1 MRRTFL
7 AAAVAAGGVVFAACS
22 DQRSPLPTE
31 PPVSPNLTTSA
42 PCPRPVE
49 LAALIVTLFAPRDLL
64 TFALQMQNDINLK
77 MSRGDVA
84 GARKVVLAFID
95 FTVKTYYQ
103 GKLRD
108 PNGTTPPG
116 TDVFA
121 VRLIDGLLCWVGLP
135 PSGLV
140 LGPPS
145 PTGSPVT
152 TKVIGPGGG
161 AFKATDDL
169 SGLKVDA
176 GTVSEDRLWVIT
188 RRDDLAQ
195 AGTCVTTPLEQVPLC
210 VDFSVVPAQDLAKP
224 VLVVVCQ
231 IEGRPEGLQL
241 AHQLANNQFELLP
254 AALDPFEPHLT
265 CVNTPPIVPSGL
277 GSIGRAVWR
286 FGSLVARVLGP
297 KRAYAG
303 HSGLGGLVA
312 PKLSNVIAVRVAD
325 QAQPVVNTSGFP
337 LTIGGASQQ
346 QLAQVV
352 TPGRTGSLTKVSFP
366 LSCQTTARL
375 VVEIRGVAEGGE
387 PDELTLLSSQSLTG
401 SSLPGPN
408 TGAFQDLVFAEPA
421 SVVAGAPYAI
431 ILQTDQEFSGSC
443 SVLPGPAGDP
453 YLGGHAFF
461 DARPNAAGVW
471 VRLNLDNSANPDDL
485 PFKAF
490 VN

>member
-1 MRRTFL
+1 MRRAFL
-7 AAAVAAGGVVFAACS
+7 ASAVVAGALLATACS
-22 DQRSPLPTE
+22 DQRSPLSTE
-31 PPVSPNLTTSA
+31 PQVSPSLSA
-42 PCPRPVE
+42 PSCPRPLE
-49 LAALIVTLFAPRDLL
+49 LAVLIVALFPPNELL
-64 TFALQMQNDINLK
+64 TFAAQMHSDINLK
-77 MSRGDVA
+77 MSKGDVA
-84 GARKVVLAFID
+84 GARKVVLAFVD
-95 FTVKTYYQ
+95 FTLKSYYQ

-108 PNGTTPPG
+108 PDGPNNPKG
-116 TDVFA
+116 TDFFV
-121 VRLIDGLLCWVGLP
+121 VKLIDGLLCWVGLP

-195 AGTCVTTPLEQVPLC
+195 AGTCVTTPLEQFPLC
-210 VDFSVVPAQDLAKP
+210 VDFSVVPAQDLARP

-241 AHQLANNQFELLP
+241 AHQVANNQFELLP
-254 AALDPFEPHLT
+254 AALDPFVPHLT

-286 FGSLVARVLGP
+286 FGSLMARVLGP
-297 KRAYAG
+297 ERAYAA
-303 HSGLGGLVA
+303 HSGLGGLVG

-325 QAQPVVNTSGFP
+325 QAQPVVNTGGFP
-337 LTIGGASQQ
+337 LAIGGASQQ
-346 QLAQVV
+346 KLAQVV
-352 TPGRTGSLTKVSFP
+352 TPGRTGSLTRVSFP
-366 LSCQTTARL
+366 VSCQTTARL

-387 PDELTLLSSQSLTG
+387 PDELTLLASQSFAG
-401 SSLPGPN
+401 SSFPGPN
-408 TGAFQDLVFAEPA
+408 TGAFQDLVFTQPA
-421 SVVAGAPYAI
+421 SVVASAPYAI
-431 ILQTDQEFSGSC
+431 VLQTDQEFSGGC

-461 DARPNAAGVW
+461 DARPNPAGVW
-471 VRLNLDNSANPDDL
+471 VRLNLDNSANADDL